1 MYPPGSCSSTT
12 LSRVLVWSREYLF
25 NHIKNHPF
33 FWCIGWVVA
42 GGMGQLRFVSIAFVW
57 QVSKEEVYW
66 ESQQLFGVNLEEFII
81 AILAHSRYQILFLDV
96 EKGDILRHWKFSVIF
111 CWCKSWVVGR
121 KCGIWSAVSFFM
133 SCLFLVGFWEK
144 TVIRIETC
152 TEIRRNEDQ
161 WRGTNRN
168 K

>member
-25 NHIKNHPF
+25 NHIKNHPL

-42 GGMGQLRFVSIAFVW
+42 GGMGQLRFVSIAFVR

-66 ESQQLFGVNLEEFII
+66 ESQQLFEVNLEEFII

-111 CWCKSWVVGR
+111 CWCKSWVPSWKEMWYLICSFIFYELPFSGR
-121 KCGIWSAVSFFM
+121 
-133 SCLFLVGFWEK
+133 FLRK
-144 TVIRIETC
+144 
-152 TEIRRNEDQ
+152 NSY
-161 WRGTNRN
+161 
-168 K
+168 